1 MIYESGDY
9 TDVFLQRTYIMNIL
23 SCMLGKPSSK
33 GSEKSKRSAS
43 TKILWQTESIARW
56 PI

>member
-43 TKILWQTESIARW
+43 TKIL
-56 PI
+56 